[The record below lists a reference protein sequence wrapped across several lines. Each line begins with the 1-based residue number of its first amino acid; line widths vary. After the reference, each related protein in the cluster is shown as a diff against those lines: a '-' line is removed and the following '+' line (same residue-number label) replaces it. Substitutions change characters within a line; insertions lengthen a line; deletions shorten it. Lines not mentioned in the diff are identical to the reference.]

1 MNSDAEVNGISPATS
16 STHTVSAS
24 TSSTSTPIGASLT
37 PSTSLEPSTSSSTLD
52 TSTSSSSTP
61 LSNLNTSMDEASSA
75 HLHFPL
81 TASYTYH
88 APIPTASG
96 KYILGVD
103 EAGRGPVLGPLVY
116 GVAYV
121 AETGKERMEAMGFA
135 DSKTL
140 DAARREALLETLC
153 SAPDVLGWAV
163 RVISPQ
169 ALSSGML
176 RRPPTNLNEQSRDAT
191 VMLIRGVLARGI
203 QLSAV
208 FVDALGPTVAYE
220 QWLSQRFP
228 EIKFTVANKADSKFK
243 IVGAASVAAKVT
255 RDALID
261 GWIYEED
268 GADAANSASLAAD
281 KAAAAAVLADIDAAA
296 TEDVAAT
303 EEDTVMEDRTA
314 NVPPP
319 PASRF
324 PAERGSGYPSDP
336 KTKAWLAAAVEP
348 TFGFPRAVRFSWATS
363 KVILDKHAHAVQW
376 IDDGDAA
383 LTAAFQSAT
392 GRDKDRCAV
401 TRERGIRSV
410 GAL

>member
-1 MNSDAEVNGISPATS
+1 MALHLTVNLDAEVISPATS
-16 STHTVSAS
+16 STQTMSAS
-24 TSSTSTPIGASLT
+24 TSSASTPTA
-37 PSTSLEPSTSSSTLD
+37 SST
-52 TSTSSSSTP
+52 
-61 LSNLNTSMDEASSA
+61 

-88 APIPTASG
+88 APIPTESG

-140 DAARREALLETLC
+140 DAARREALLETLR

-268 GADAANSASLAAD
+268 GADAANSAAAD
-281 KAAAAAVLADIDAAA
+281 STTNKATA
-296 TEDVAAT
+296 TD
-303 EEDTVMEDRTA
+303 
-314 NVPPP
+314 
-319 PASRF
+319 
-324 PAERGSGYPSDP
+324 RGSGYPSDP

-401 TRERGIRSV
+401 TRELGIRSV
-410 GAL
+410 GVL

>member
-1 MNSDAEVNGISPATS
+1 MPDSSVTQQALASNLSP
-16 STHTVSAS
+16 
-24 TSSTSTPIGASLT
+24 
-37 PSTSLEPSTSSSTLD
+37 SSSTD
-52 TSTSSSSTP
+52 TASSSPSIT
-61 LSNLNTSMDEASSA
+61 SNFPIDDASST

-88 APIPTASG
+88 APVPTTPG

-121 AETGKERMEAMGFA
+121 QEGGKERMEAMGFA

-140 DAARREALLETLC
+140 DAARREALLDTLC

-203 QLSAV
+203 ELSAV

-220 QWLSQRFP
+220 QWLSARFP
-228 EIKFTVANKADSKFK
+228 QIKFTVANKADSKFK

-255 RDALID
+255 RDALIE
-261 GWIYEED
+261 GWVYEED
-268 GADAANSASLAAD
+268 GAGDA
-281 KAAAAAVLADIDAAA
+281 
-296 TEDVAAT
+296 
-303 EEDTVMEDRTA
+303 
-314 NVPPP
+314 
-319 PASRF
+319 
-324 PAERGSGYPSDP
+324 DP

-383 LTAAFQSAT
+383 LTAAFQSAV

-401 TRERGIRSV
+401 TRDLGLRSV
-410 GAL
+410 GSL

>member
-1 MNSDAEVNGISPATS
+1 MTTLEI
-16 STHTVSAS
+16 SAS
-24 TSSTSTPIGASLT
+24 TST
-37 PSTSLEPSTSSSTLD
+37 EPSITSNFPIDDASST
-52 TSTSSSSTP
+52 
-61 LSNLNTSMDEASSA
+61 

-88 APIPTASG
+88 APVPTTPG

-121 AETGKERMEAMGFA
+121 QEGGKERMEAMGFA

-140 DAARREALLETLC
+140 DAARREALLDTLC

-203 QLSAV
+203 ELSAV

-220 QWLSQRFP
+220 QWLSARFP

-255 RDALID
+255 RDALIE
-261 GWIYEED
+261 GWVYEED
-268 GADAANSASLAAD
+268 GAGDAA
-281 KAAAAAVLADIDAAA
+281 
-296 TEDVAAT
+296 
-303 EEDTVMEDRTA
+303 
-314 NVPPP
+314 PP
-319 PASRF
+319 PAVPVSRF

-383 LTAAFQSAT
+383 LTAAFQSAV

-401 TRERGIRSV
+401 TRDLGLRSV
-410 GAL
+410 GSL